1 MKYAL
6 RGITAE
12 ELSYTMN
19 RVQLPPNTRI
29 ELKPQFARQ
38 IRGAKENPNMY
49 FLVLEVKIES
59 TEQEPKPFSLKCR
72 LVGAFEAEDVNTEED
87 KQILAVSMTEV
98 VYPYLRSAVSTL
110 TATSFINPVILPVVP
125 ASTMFPPDYP
135 DSDKGFDTPGAL
147 S

>member
-6 RGITAE
+6 IGITAE
-12 ELSYTMN
+12 ELSYSMN
-19 RVQLPPNTRI
+19 RIQISPNTRI

-38 IRGAKENPNMY
+38 IRAAQENPNMY
-49 FLVLEVKIES
+49 FLNLEVKIES
-59 TEQEPKPFSLKCR
+59 TEQEPKPFNLKCR
-72 LVGAFEAEDVNTEED
+72 LVGAFQVEDLETDED
-87 KQILAVSMTEV
+87 RQILAVSMTEV

-110 TATSFINPVILPVVP
+110 TATAFINPVILPVVP

-135 DSDKGFDTPGAL
+135 GVDAPL